1 MEEVTVGGATAFM
14 YKALV
19 AIKDLEETILTLLL
33 WKGIPNKS
41 TMASL
46 GPVGKTIG
54 NGVCTPLDPGDGRSG
69 NGGIGNTHQIHQ
81 KQGTTDYEI

>member
-33 WKGIPNKS
+33 RKGIPSKS

-46 GPVGKTIG
+46 GLVGKTIG
-54 NGVCTPLDPGDGRSG
+54 NGVCTPLVTATVGMEAV
-69 NGGIGNTHQIHQ
+69 GIPNPSKTRHNRL
-81 KQGTTDYEI
+81 

>member
-33 WKGIPNKS
+33 RKGIPSKS
-41 TMASL
+41 TMAQSESEL
-46 GPVGKTIG
+46 GYIASDEMCCRFPFISAIATYR
-54 NGVCTPLDPGDGRSG
+54 LS
-69 NGGIGNTHQIHQ
+69 
-81 KQGTTDYEI
+81 